1 MNAFELATPDW
12 SFPRPKLRITHNFF
26 RVVPTGVGGN
36 PVSLR
41 SCLYL
46 NDAGFP
52 PETAGKTGTPSRG
65 RLAGCFDICG

>member
-1 MNAFELATPDW
+1 MSGRTYFFRRSRGND
-12 SFPRPKLRITHNFF
+12 LRITHNFF
-26 RVVPTGVGGN
+26 RVVPAGVGGN

-65 RLAGCFDICG
+65 RLVGDA